1 MSASRPVQP
10 FHVQAIPAA
19 ELNVYRSSGRDRF
32 GNPLVVTINNDEGG
46 APLRCCLTEARIG
59 QAIALAAYR
68 PFPFDGH
75 YAEVGPV
82 YVHAE
87 ACAGYQG
94 SDLYPASFRHRTQVL
109 RAYGRNRILDA
120 EMVEGADAE
129 PAIIRLLANPD
140 VAFLHSR
147 NVLYGCYMFSIHR
160 GPP

>member
-1 MSASRPVQP
+1 MSPSQPVHP

-19 ELNVYRSSGRDRF
+19 ELNAYRSSGEDRF
-32 GNPLVVTINNDEGG
+32 GNPFVVTINDEAGG

-59 QAIALAAYR
+59 QAVALAAYR

-87 ACAGYQG
+87 PCAGYKDTG
-94 SDLYPASFRHRTQVL
+94 RYPASFRHRKQVL
-109 RAYGRNRILDA
+109 RAYGHNRILGA
-120 EMVEGADAE
+120 ELVEGADAE
-129 PAIIRLLANPD
+129 RVISRLLANPE

-160 GPP
+160 VPS